1 MTYNKEEELIQIL
14 GWSISSKLIYL
25 MKKLNKINRD
35 ELFEEVVEQNKL
47 MKTKSFNSYMTRIDR
62 IRDDVRFI

>member
-1 MTYNKEEELIQIL
+1 MTYNKEEDLIRIL
-14 GWSISSKLIYL
+14 GWSVGSKLIYL
-25 MKKLNKINRD
+25 MKKLNNINRD
-35 ELFEEVVEQNKL
+35 ELFEEVVEENKL

>member
-1 MTYNKEEELIQIL
+1 MTYNKEEDLIRVL
-14 GWSISSKLIYL
+14 GWTISSKLIYL
-25 MKKLNKINRD
+25 MKKLNNINRD
-35 ELFEEVVEQNKL
+35 ELFEEVVEENKL

>member
-1 MTYNKEEELIQIL
+1 MTYNKEEDLIRIL
-14 GWSISSKLIYL
+14 GWSVSSKLIYL
-25 MKKLNKINRD
+25 MKKLNNINRD
-35 ELFEEVVEQNKL
+35 ELFEEVVEENKL

>member
-1 MTYNKEEELIQIL
+1 MTYNKEEDLIRIL
-14 GWSISSKLIYL
+14 GWSVSSKLIYL
-25 MKKLNKINRD
+25 MKKLNNINRD
-35 ELFEEVVEQNKL
+35 ELYEEVVEENKL

>member
-1 MTYNKEEELIQIL
+1 MTYNKEEDLIRIL

-25 MKKLNKINRD
+25 MKKLNNINRD
-35 ELFEEVVEQNKL
+35 ELFEEVVKENKL

>member
-1 MTYNKEEELIQIL
+1 MKYNKEEELIRVL

>member
-1 MTYNKEEELIQIL
+1 MTYNKEEDLIRIL

>member
-1 MTYNKEEELIQIL
+1 MTYNKEEDLIRIL
-14 GWSISSKLIYL
+14 GWSVSSKLIYL

>member
-1 MTYNKEEELIQIL
+1 MTYNKEEDLIRIL
-14 GWSISSKLIYL
+14 GWSVSSKLIYL
-25 MKKLNKINRD
+25 MKKLNKIDRD
-35 ELFEEVVEQNKL
+35 ELFEEVVEENKL

>member
-1 MTYNKEEELIQIL
+1 MTYNKEEDLIRVL
-14 GWSISSKLIYL
+14 GWTISSKLIYL
-25 MKKLNKINRD
+25 MKKLNNINRD
-35 ELFEEVVEQNKL
+35 ELFEEVVKENKL

>member
-25 MKKLNKINRD
+25 MKKLNNINRD
-35 ELFEEVVEQNKL
+35 ELFEEVVEENKL

>member
-1 MTYNKEEELIQIL
+1 
-14 GWSISSKLIYL
+14 

-35 ELFEEVVEQNKL
+35 ELFKEVVEQNKL

>member
-1 MTYNKEEELIQIL
+1 MTYNKEEELIRIL
-14 GWSISSKLIYL
+14 GWSVSSKLIYL
-25 MKKLNKINRD
+25 MKKLNNINRD
-35 ELFEEVVEQNKL
+35 ELFEEVVEENKL

>member
-1 MTYNKEEELIQIL
+1 MTYNKEEDLIRIL

-25 MKKLNKINRD
+25 MKKLNNINRD
-35 ELFEEVVEQNKL
+35 ELYEEVVEENKL
-47 MKTKSFNSYMTRIDR
+47 MKTNSFNSYMTRIDR

>member
-1 MTYNKEEELIQIL
+1 MTYNKEEDLIRIL

-25 MKKLNKINRD
+25 MKKLNNINRD
-35 ELFEEVVEQNKL
+35 ELYEEVVEENKL

>member
-1 MTYNKEEELIQIL
+1 MTYNKEEDLIRIL

-25 MKKLNKINRD
+25 MKKLNNINRD
-35 ELFEEVVEQNKL
+35 ELFEEVVEENKL

>member
-1 MTYNKEEELIQIL
+1 MKYNKEEELIRVL

-25 MKKLNKINRD
+25 MKKLNNINRD
-35 ELFEEVVEQNKL
+35 ELFEEVVEENKL